1 VKEDVVTIASRSTRA
16 LSIAATLATATV
28 LLSGCGPTS
37 ADEAASSAATASA
50 LALQTD
56 LRTLADSG
64 VNVSVP
70 DAVTLAVL
78 YGVDGGMACVNAA
91 SERLVTFNGV
101 HFGSASG
108 RRPGI
113 VDPAA
118 IAYDEAV
125 LKTYCPDELATYQAA
140 IEGWTTA
147 GTLPGSNG

>member
-1 VKEDVVTIASRSTRA
+1 MTSICRHSTRA
-16 LSIAATLATATV
+16 LRLAVALAAGSILIT
-28 LLSGCGPTS
+28 GCGPTS
-37 ADEAASSAATASA
+37 TDEAASPRAAASA
-50 LALQTD
+50 QALRGD
-56 LRTLADSG
+56 LQALADSG

-70 DAVTLAVL
+70 DVGTLTVL
-78 YGVDGGMACVNAA
+78 YGEDGGIACINAA
-91 SERLVTFNGV
+91 SERLITFNGV

-125 LKTYCPDELATYQAA
+125 LKTYCPAELAIYQGA

-147 GTLPGSNG
+147 GTLPGS